1 MIDEFIFFVSELKKI
16 KRSGWK
22 NKLNLN
28 DAESVADHTYTMTV
42 LGMVISDLHGLNTEK
57 IIRMSLLHDLAE
69 SITGDIMPRQMTANE
84 KHTKENNAIKQ
95 IFEKLPN
102 ELQNKYYK
110 IWEELQDKKSNEAKF
125 VHELDKLEMAIQAK
139 LYQKN
144 GIDQEKIKPF
154 IESASNDIKSDEM
167 KKILKKFIEEPQ

>member
-1 MIDEFIFFVSELKKI
+1 MIDEFVFFVSELKKI

-28 DAESVADHTYTMTV
+28 DVESVADHTYVMTV

-69 SITGDIMPRQMTANE
+69 SITGDIMPNQMTVKD
-84 KHTKENNAIKQ
+84 KHEKENNAIKQ
-95 IFEKLPN
+95 IFDKLPN
-102 ELQNKYYK
+102 ELYNKYHE
-110 IWEELQDKKSNEAKF
+110 IWEELQNKKSNEAKF
-125 VHELDKLEMAIQAK
+125 IHELDRLEMAIQAK

-144 GIDQEKIKPF
+144 GIDKEKIRPF
-154 IESASNDIKSDEM
+154 IESASNDIKTDNM
-167 KKILKKFIEEPQ
+167 KKILKKFIEET